1 MWSVRFASFEPISG
15 GITCRRE
22 VHVDF
27 SEKTN
32 VDTGES
38 KKRKKLIDQGEEEYN
53 ERKGEAGRGFSCWE
67 THQRSFPKFHS
78 FFTISFFV
86 STFVCFFMHWIHLI
100 PTVKHFSVQ
109 MTAVEQLKHK
119 SESGWLGDSY
129 NRFERRWKKKTNR
142 ENGMRK
148 YRLRIKM
155 VSQIT
160 YFCYISDS
168 QQFCPTNWGKMASFY
183 LIVQH

>member
-1 MWSVRFASFEPISG
+1 MWCFWKNKCGHWRI
-15 GITCRRE
+15 
-22 VHVDF
+22 
-27 SEKTN
+27 
-32 VDTGES
+32 
-38 KKRKKLIDQGEEEYN
+38 KKRKKWIDQREEECTMK
-53 ERKGEAGRGFSCWE
+53 EKEKQGGAFPAGKLIRD
-67 THQRSFPKFHS
+67 HFPNLILFLPSLFLSLHL
-78 FFTISFFV
+78 F
-86 STFVCFFMHWIHLI
+86 CFFMDWIHLN

-119 SESGWLGDSY
+119 SESGWLWDLY
-129 NRFERRWKKKTNR
+129 NRFERRWKNR

-160 YFCYISDS
+160 YFCYTTDS
-168 QQFCPTNWGKMASFY
+168 QQFCPTNWRKMASFY